1 MQRTSRT
8 SGKPDNCGCDRLDA
22 SAEKLVLSTLK
33 TTLTVAGAS
42 AEGVVSL
49 GSSRNYASH
58 NEKFVFVISYR
69 SEAQEEMLRITDSL
83 RVRFG
88 DRCVVHGMMCKP
100 VNGQQ
105 PLSVLMAC

>member
-1 MQRTSRT
+1 M
-8 SGKPDNCGCDRLDA
+8 
-22 SAEKLVLSTLK
+22 LSTLK

-100 VNGQQ
+100 VNDQQ
-105 PLSVLMAC
+105 PVSVLMLVC